1 MVAAVV
7 LAVAGAVSGC
17 APDNPPSSATL
28 ITLGDQGTAAVTLT
42 FDCGSDLGNTTQ
54 ILDLLRREGITA
66 AFGVTGRFAE
76 LYPAAVRRMIADGH
90 QLINHSYD
98 HPAFTTLSTAQRNQQ
113 LDRTE
118 QIFTALGGP
127 SARWFRPPYF
137 DRNAAVDTDLAAHG
151 YYLELLASIDTL
163 GWRVTPRKTT
173 PQEVVTT
180 VLGRLRPGAIILM
193 HVGSASVDYAALAQ
207 LNLLGQIRARGY
219 QFTSAAQALTGGAIG
234 AHYRQLGG
242 PRSLLGLPRTAELG
256 IPGGRW
262 QLFQH
267 GRMYWSAAT
276 SGHEV
281 HGAILDKYRL
291 LGGTSSFLG
300 YPVTDESPTRDRVG
314 RYNHC
319 SAGSIYW
326 HPAIGAHEVHGAIRA
341 RWAALGWEQ
350 SVLGYPIS
358 DEYTIAGGR
367 RSDFQHGSIS
377 WTSATKTTTVR
388 ISS

>member
-1 MVAAVV
+1 V

-17 APDNPPSSATL
+17 APDNPPPSATL

-76 LYPAAVRRMIADGH
+76 LYPAAVRRMIGEGH

-98 HPAFTTLSTAQRNQQ
+98 HSVFTRLSTAQRNQQ

-118 QIFTALGGP
+118 RLFAALGGT
-127 SARWFRPPYF
+127 SAGWFRPPEGE
-137 DRNAAVDTDLAAHG
+137 RNAAVDTDLAAHG
-151 YYLELLASIDTL
+151 YYLDVKWTIDTL
-163 GWRVTPRKTT
+163 GWLVTPRKTT
-173 PQEVVTT
+173 PQAVVTT
-180 VLGRLRPGAIILM
+180 VLGKLRPGAIILM

-207 LNLLGQIRARGY
+207 LDLLDQIRSRGY
-219 QFTSAAQALTGGAIG
+219 RFTSAAQALTAGAIG

-276 SGHEV
+276 TAHEA

-291 LGGTSSFLG
+291 LGGAASVLG

-314 RYNHC
+314 RYNQFA
-319 SAGSIYW
+319 AGSIYW
-326 HPAIGAHEVHGAIRA
+326 HPAVGAHEVHGAIRA
-341 RWAALGWEQ
+341 RWAALGWEHG
-350 SVLGYPIS
+350 VLGYPIS
-358 DEYTIAGGR
+358 DEYTIPGGR
-367 RSDFQHGSIS
+367 RRDFQHGSID
-377 WTSATKTTTVR
+377 WASATNTTTVTLHT
-388 ISS
+388 